1 MRLLQKSLRFRNKL
15 ISFDRTVSS
24 KVRKKLLKNE
34 VKLRWSVW
42 PQWIHGL
49 CRLWKQTS
57 PQRIPCGLHLFIVC
71 DFFHKLPLCLSASHA
86 GCIAPVRAFRVTF
99 QNFAS
104 AHPMRVASPLARQEA
119 DHHRLCLSA
128 SHAGCI
134 KSCHLDQSSPCGAL
148 PQRIPCGLHHFYN
161 GYKIVTIVFA
171 SAHPM
176 RVASVSWCCSGCG
189 IGFASAHPMR
199 VASFLQWLQDCNYCL
214 CLSASHAGCILGKTS
229 TVSERLC
236 FASAHP
242 MRVASVRRVPML
254 KIQNFAS
261 AHPMR
266 VASLRDLARKRR
278 SNLCLSAS
286 HAGCIRRA
294 AHTVNG

>member
-134 KSCHLDQSSPCGAL
+134 
-148 PQRIPCGLHHFYN
+148 
-161 GYKIVTIVFA
+161 
-171 SAHPM
+171 
-176 RVASVSWCCSGCG
+176 
-189 IGFASAHPMR
+189 
-199 VASFLQWLQDCNYCL
+199 
-214 CLSASHAGCILGKTS
+214 LGKTS

-242 MRVASVRRVPML
+242 MRVASLLYQSRNHN
-254 KIQNFAS
+254 KDFAS

-266 VASLRDLARKRR
+266 VASSALQEHRLCLP
-278 SNLCLSAS
+278 LCLSAS
-286 HAGCIRRA
+286 HAGCI
-294 AHTVNG
+294 AHSLPALRFARLCLSASHAGCIGKDAQDT